1 MAKVEQETQAE
12 DPKARSAGDLPLEVH
27 HEVERVKQQRNS
39 SQILKILF

>member
-12 DPKARSAGDLPLEVH
+12 DPKARSAGGLPLGVH
-27 HEVERVKQQRNS
+27 HEVKRVTQQLNS